1 MRMEGSR
8 WWRRGSSALM
18 FSSSRLDSAFAR
30 PAHAAEVVNG
40 SLHLFHDV
48 ATATETTAMSNDSCG
63 EQLLD
68 FTTAEKLIIGVML
81 AVITALTVIGNMLVV
96 IAVCVVKK
104 LRQPSNYLLVS
115 LAVADLSVA
124 VVVMPF
130 VIVTDLTGGKWLFG
144 EVFCNIFIG
153 MDVMCCTASIMTLC
167 VISVD
172 RNGSDPVICR
182 CCEGLHK
189 NDNQAWRQSVGL
201 LRSPGLGTVCWS
213 PPITRP
219 GDSLLVSSDHQ
230 AWRQSVGLLRSPGL
244 GTVCWSPPITR
255 PGDSLLVSSDH
266 QAWRQSVGLLRSPGL
281 GTVCWSPPIT
291 RPGDSLLVS
300 SDHQAWRQSVG
311 LLRSPGLGTVCWSP
325 PITRPGDSLLVSSD
339 HQAWGQSVG
348 LLRSPGLETVCW
360 SPPITRLRDSPLV
373 TVPWRYLGITRPLT
387 YPARQNGQLM
397 AKMIVG
403 VWLVSAS
410 ITLPPFCGW
419 AKNVNAEGV
428 CLISQDFSYT
438 IYSTAV
444 AFYIPMLVMLIMY
457 YKIFKAARKSGAK
470 HRFTGIARA
479 AQPEASPGEGVRMQG
494 LKEAHGA
501 GVAEECVAL
510 SRFLSPDRRN
520 MSIFKREQKAA
531 TTLGV
536 IVGVFSVCW
545 LPFFLLTTARP
556 FVCGV
561 KCSCVPLWVERT
573 LLWFGYANSLMNPFI
588 YAFFNRD
595 LRSTYRDLLRCRYR
609 NINRRLS
616 AVGVHEALKV

>member
-1 MRMEGSR
+1 MFNSGVDLTFKSR
-8 WWRRGSSALM
+8 EN
-18 FSSSRLDSAFAR
+18 DSELLSNTVHPCYNA
-30 PAHAAEVVNG
+30 V
-40 SLHLFHDV
+40 
-48 ATATETTAMSNDSCG
+48 TTGNLSIMQNKSCG

-68 FTTAEKLIIGVML
+68 FDTVEKIFIGTML
-81 AVITALTVIGNMLVV
+81 AIITAVTVMGNTLVV

-124 VVVMPF
+124 LVVMPF

-172 RNGSDPVICR
+172 R
-182 CCEGLHK
+182 
-189 NDNQAWRQSVGL
+189 
-201 LRSPGLGTVCWS
+201 
-213 PPITRP
+213 
-219 GDSLLVSSDHQ
+219 
-230 AWRQSVGLLRSPGL
+230 
-244 GTVCWSPPITR
+244 
-255 PGDSLLVSSDH
+255 
-266 QAWRQSVGLLRSPGL
+266 
-281 GTVCWSPPIT
+281 
-291 RPGDSLLVS
+291 
-300 SDHQAWRQSVG
+300 
-311 LLRSPGLGTVCWSP
+311 
-325 PITRPGDSLLVSSD
+325 
-339 HQAWGQSVG
+339 
-348 LLRSPGLETVCW
+348 
-360 SPPITRLRDSPLV
+360 
-373 TVPWRYLGITRPLT
+373 YLGITRPLT

-397 AKMIVG
+397 AKMILG

-419 AKNVNAEGV
+419 AKNVHTGGV
-428 CLISQDFSYT
+428 CLISQDLGYT
-438 IYSTAV
+438 VYSTAV
-444 AFYIPMLVMLIMY
+444 AFYIPMLVMLVMY

-470 HRFTGIARA
+470 HRSMHFSERHGDQLATVAGAG
-479 AQPEASPGEGVRMQG
+479 EALKMQG
-494 LKEAHGA
+494 LKGPVASGM
-501 GVAEECVAL
+501 AEECVAL
-510 SRFLSPDRRN
+510 SRLLSRERHN
-520 MSIFKREQKAA
+520 ISIFKREQKAA

-545 LPFFLLTTARP
+545 LPFFILTTVRP

-561 KCSCVPLWVERT
+561 QCSCVPIWLERT
-573 LLWFGYANSLMNPFI
+573 LLWLGYANSLMNPFI